1 MTREIYTYPH
11 WVLNTKTREIDECT
25 DEIREL
31 AEDMHETMQK
41 NKGIGLAASQVGEL
55 YQLITVH
62 IQNEKES
69 HGPLTLLNPSI
80 QQKEGST
87 EIEEACLSLPEYKGK
102 VKRAERIV
110 VNAMDLQE
118 QKLEFQA
125 EGLLAVC
132 LQHEID
138 HLNGVTLLDHA
149 SKLKRSMY
157 EKKIAKWTKN
167 RN

>member
-11 WVLNTKTREIDECT
+11 WVLNTKTKTIDECSE
-25 DEIREL
+25 EIKGL
-31 AEDMHETMQK
+31 AEDMHETMQQ

-62 IQNEKES
+62 IQNEEES
-69 HGPLTLLNPSI
+69 HGPLTLLNPII

-87 EIEEACLSLPEYKGK
+87 EIEEACLSLPGYKGK
-102 VKRAERIV
+102 VKRAQKIV

-125 EGLLAVC
+125 DGLLAVC

-138 HLNGVTLLDHA
+138 HLNGITLLDHA

-157 EKKIAKWTKN
+157 EKKIEKWAKN